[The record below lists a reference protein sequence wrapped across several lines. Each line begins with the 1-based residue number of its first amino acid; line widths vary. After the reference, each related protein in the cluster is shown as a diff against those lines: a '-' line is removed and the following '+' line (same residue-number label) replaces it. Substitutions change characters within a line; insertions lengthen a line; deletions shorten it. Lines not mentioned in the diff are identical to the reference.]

1 VDIISVKAALIVID
15 VQEVLDD
22 PNQGELNNPKAGENI
37 VKLLERWRKKRLPVF
52 HVQYI
57 SPREQSPFY
66 KNAPGTGIKE
76 SVKPLPGEP
85 LIVKHFESAFVKTDL
100 EERLKKANLQ
110 TLIFVGFYTDQCVAS
125 TVKVANNLGFN
136 VFVVADATAAAGCKG
151 YNGKFYEAEDIH
163 QMTLG
168 SLQRDGIS
176 IIKSAELLDIWTGK

>member
-1 VDIISVKAALIVID
+1 MDILSANAALIVID

-22 PNQGELNNPKAGENI
+22 PDQGEMNSPNAEGNI
-37 VKLLERWRKKRLPVF
+37 VRLLERWRKERLPVF

-57 SPREQSPFY
+57 SPREKSPFH
-66 KNAPGTGIKE
+66 KDAPATGIKA

-100 EERLKKANLQ
+100 EERLKKANLH
-110 TLIFVGFYTDQCVAS
+110 TLIFVGFYTDQCVAA
-125 TVKVANNLGFN
+125 TVKVANNLGFD
-136 VFVVADATAAAGCKG
+136 VYVVADATAATGCKG

-176 IIKSAELLDIWTGK
+176 IIESTELLD